1 MKRVSYSGQVFL
13 TGDAVADALLEYA
26 AVLARAGQ
34 ADRVTVPGIG
44 EGGRVTRFDLL
55 VGPASQII
63 AEAVEHLN
71 EDLVD
76 EALIAD
82 LEVRGRRARAG
93 RIGEGHDGT

>member
-1 MKRVSYSGQVFL
+1 MKRVSYSGQIFL

-34 ADRVTVPGIG
+34 ADKVNLPGIG

-63 AEAVEHLN
+63 AEAVEFVG
-71 EDLVD
+71 EELVD
-76 EALIAD
+76 DELIAD

-93 RIGEGHDGT
+93 RIGEGHDGA